1 MKHYIIPIFIPH
13 LGCRHQCIFCNQ
25 QSITGRPTPVTAR
38 QVRTMIADRLAAFKQ
53 KRQVEVAFYGGS
65 FTALPEAMQNELL
78 APATEARLQGHI
90 QGIRLSTRPDCINE
104 PIVNN
109 LLERGVTV
117 VELGVQSLDDT
128 VLAAAAR
135 GHDCK
140 SVAQAVT
147 LLKKTSLRCGL
158 QFMPGLPGEDWLSL
172 LKTVQ
177 RALALSPD
185 FVRIYPAVVIQGT
198 PLAGLYQRGAYQPLS
213 LPQATVRS
221 AYMKLAFERRGI
233 AVIRVGLQASAE
245 LDREGTVLAGPYH
258 PAFGE
263 LVDAHIFY
271 LMLAGFV
278 EQGIAGCQEHLLI
291 RHHPQ
296 DCSKVRGHYNN
307 NIAGLQQ
314 AYNIAKITLQ
324 AEALVPRATLL
335 FTCGGQDYLL
345 NKNMINSI

>member
-38 QVRTMIADRLAAFKQ
+38 QVRTMIADRLAGINQ
-53 KRQVEVAFYGGS
+53 KRHVEVAFYGGS
-65 FTALPEAMQNELL
+65 FTALPVAVQNELL
-78 APATEARLQGHI
+78 APATEALLDGHI

-104 PIVNN
+104 AIIDN
-109 LLERGVTV
+109 LIQRGVTI
-117 VELGVQSLDDT
+117 VELGVQSLDDA

-135 GHDCK
+135 GHDCQ
-140 SVAQAVT
+140 SVDQAVT
-147 LLKKTSLRCGL
+147 LLQQTSLRCGL

-172 LKTVQ
+172 LTTV
-177 RALALSPD
+177 RHGLALAPD

-198 PLAGLYQRGAYQPLS
+198 PLARLYEQGAYQPLS
-213 LPQATVRS
+213 LAQATVRA
-221 AYMKLAFERRGI
+221 AYMKLAFERQGI
-233 AVIRVGLQASAE
+233 DVIRVGLQASAE
-245 LDREGTVLAGPYH
+245 LDSQGTVLAGPYH

-263 LVDAHIFY
+263 LVDAYTFY

-278 EQGIAGCQEHLLI
+278 EQDIAGCREHLLV

-296 DCSKVRGHYNN
+296 DCSKVRGHYNA

-314 AYNIAKITLQ
+314 VYNIAEITLQ
-324 AEALVPRATLL
+324 ADALVPRASLL